1 MGYTLSKSTAQ
12 KVLRLIGARDFT
24 PVPVAPR
31 LSGGSGPVGDPHLVV
46 RVSFVQSNP
55 VQPAAAWTLD
65 GRVVPGT
72 VVAGTRVYAMAMAD
86 NDGPYTVVGN
96 GRCIAHRVR
105 GLAGEIR
112 EGL

>member
-1 MGYTLSKSTAQ
+1 MAY
-12 KVLRLIGARDFT
+12 LIGQKTADWLAREMRAGGDT
-24 PVPVAPR
+24 RSRRRLQRWVP
-31 LSGGSGPVGDPHLVV
+31 GGGDGDPHLVV
-46 RVSFVQSNP
+46 QVQTVQPNP
-55 VQPAAAWTLD
+55 VQPASAWTLD
-65 GRVVPGT
+65 GRVVPST
-72 VVAGTRVYAMAMAD
+72 VAGGIRVYAMAMAD

>member
-1 MGYTLSKSTAQ
+1 MGYTLSRATAQ
-12 KVLRLIGARDFT
+12 KVLRIIGARDFT
-24 PVPVAPR
+24 PVPVGPR
-31 LSGGSGPVGDPHLVV
+31 LSGGGPVDDPHLVV
-46 RVSFVQSNP
+46 QVQTVQSNP
-55 VQPAAAWTLD
+55 VQPASAWTLD